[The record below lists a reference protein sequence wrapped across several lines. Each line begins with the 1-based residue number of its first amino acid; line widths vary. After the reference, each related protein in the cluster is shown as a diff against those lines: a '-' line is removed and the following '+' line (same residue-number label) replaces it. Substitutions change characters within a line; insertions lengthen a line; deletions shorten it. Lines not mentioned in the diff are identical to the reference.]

1 MGIEADLFTDI
12 VFVFVAAFVGGSLA
26 RVVHLPTLLG
36 YLAGG
41 AVVGP
46 HAFELIDNVEAVQTL
61 AELGV
66 VLLLFAVGVE
76 ISVADVR
83 RLGPRVII
91 AGLGQLALSGAA
103 GFGLGLALGW
113 STEQSVMLSF
123 VLSLS
128 STMVVLKTLTDRGEV
143 QTLHGRV
150 MTGILVIQ
158 DLAFVPMIAIVPA
171 LTGRG
176 TDVLA
181 DVAIGSLK
189 AMVVLVLVFVLGG
202 RIIPWVLR
210 RAAGFGTQESFIVTV
225 VAISVGAAAITQ
237 SVGLSAALG
246 AFGAGLT
253 ISVSDWTGHRALQEI
268 TPLRDIFAAMFFAS
282 LGMLLNPDF
291 LIDNIGLVS
300 LVVVA
305 TIVLKLGIV
314 TAVVRAVGY
323 LPRTA
328 VLAGVGMIQ
337 IGEFSF
343 ILAGTAAI
351 EGVVDDEFLP
361 LIVVAAV
368 VTMAI
373 TPGAISAGTTAVERL
388 EIRWPWLRAYLPGH
402 TTGEGGKA
410 RVPRYRD
417 HVVVVGLGRVG
428 SFICEELHSQGIPF
442 IGLDVDPAS
451 VERVRS
457 HWGYAIFGDSAS
469 AQVLETA
476 RIKNARL
483 LVVAISEPVS
493 ASVTVQHARSQNPSL
508 HIVSR
513 VGWREE
519 ADELRKLGV
528 AAVVWPEM
536 EAALEMLRVSLIEL
550 GIGGARVTSLVD
562 SARTTLEFGDQSGD
576 ELHDPYAGLW

>member
-1 MGIEADLFTDI
+1 MSIEADFFSDI

-26 RVVHLPTLLG
+26 RVLHLPTLLG
-36 YLAGG
+36 YLAAG

-76 ISVADVR
+76 ISVADLL

-103 GFGLGLALGW
+103 GFALGIALGW
-113 STEQSVMLSF
+113 SIPQAVMLSL

-128 STMVVLKTLTDRGEV
+128 STMVVFKTLTDRGEV
-143 QTLHGRV
+143 HTLHGRV

-171 LTGRG
+171 LNGRDSDVL
-176 TDVLA
+176 TDVG
-181 DVAIGSLK
+181 IGALK
-189 AMVVLVLVFVLGG
+189 AAAVLAVVFILGG
-202 RIIPWVLR
+202 RVIPWVLR

-225 VAISVGAAAITQ
+225 VAITVGSAALTQ
-237 SVGLSAALG
+237 SMGLSAALG
-246 AFGAGLT
+246 AFGAGLA

-282 LGMLLNPDF
+282 LGMLVNPNF
-291 LIDNIGLVS
+291 FADNMALVS
-300 LVVVA
+300 VVVA
-305 TIVLKLGIV
+305 ATILLKLGIV
-314 TAVVRAVGY
+314 TGIVRLVGY

-328 VLAGVGMIQ
+328 VLSGIGLVQ

-343 ILAGTAAI
+343 ILAGTAVV
-351 EGVVDDEFLP
+351 EGVVDDDFFP
-361 LIVVAAV
+361 LVVVAAV
-368 VTMAI
+368 TTMAI
-373 TPGAISAGTTAVERL
+373 TPGAIAAGTAAVERL
-388 EIRWPWLRAYLPGH
+388 EIHWLWLRAYLPGH
-402 TTGEGGKA
+402 TTGESGEN
-410 RVPRYRD
+410 RVPRYHD
-417 HVVVVGLGRVG
+417 HVVVAGLGRVG
-428 SFICEELHSQGIPF
+428 SFICEELHSQSVPF
-442 IGLDVDPAS
+442 IGLDVDPAA
-451 VERVRS
+451 VERVRK
-457 HWGYAIFGDSAS
+457 HWGHAIFGDATSAPVTE
-469 AQVLETA
+469 AA

-483 LVVAISEPVS
+483 LVVAISDPVS
-493 ASVTVQHARSQNPSL
+493 AAVTVQHARSHNPSL

-519 ADELRKLGV
+519 ADVLRKLGV

-550 GIGGARVTSLVD
+550 GVGGARVTSLVD
-562 SARTTLEFGDQSGD
+562 SARSTLEFGDHSGGED
-576 ELHDPYAGLW
+576 HDPYAGLW